1 MAKTADE
8 FERCRNRHVG
18 NYKEDGLTTSAM
30 ETDVFVCQF
39 QMSVVH

>member
-8 FERCRNRHVG
+8 FERRQNSHVG
-18 NYKEDGLTTSAM
+18 NYKEDVLTTSAM
-30 ETDVFVCQF
+30 ETDVFVCQL

>member
-8 FERCRNRHVG
+8 FEHRQNRHVG
-18 NYKEDGLTTSAM
+18 NYKADILTTSAM
-30 ETDVFVCQF
+30 GTDVFVCQF